1 MKRIFLLI
9 TFLIFGLYHGISQ
22 KSIVYDLQVDGLY
35 SPIGI
40 DSETPTF
47 SWKIDSE
54 EYDVI
59 QKHYQIFVATD
70 AVFSEKSLV
79 WDSGKVNSS
88 ESVYIN
94 FQGQTL
100 EYATKY
106 YWTVKVWTSKSSK
119 PKQSEI
125 SSWTTGLMGGN
136 QWKSEWIGVNN
147 KDNRV
152 SKTPY
157 FTNDFVAGV
166 KIKSANLFITS
177 RGIYEAHINGNRVG
191 NSYLTP
197 GWTSYNNR
205 IQYQAY
211 DVQNM
216 LCLGDNRLGVILADG
231 WFRNFRPNNGKSK
244 TDYGDELS
252 FIAELVITFED
263 GVKKTIIND
272 NNWNYHFGSIQSSS
286 IYNGEIADF
295 NLNDPNWSKSKNK
308 NPNSKKARFVK
319 RYDGKLLN
327 TGILS

>member
-70 AVFSEKSLV
+70 TVFSEKSLV

-106 YWTVKVWTSKSSK
+106 YWAVKVWTNKSSK
-119 PKQSEI
+119 PKQSKI
-125 SSWTTGLMGGN
+125 SSWTTGLMVGN

-177 RGIYEAHINGNRVG
+177 RGIYEAHINGKRVG
-191 NSYLTP
+191 NS
-197 GWTSYNNR
+197 
-205 IQYQAY
+205 
-211 DVQNM
+211 
-216 LCLGDNRLGVILADG
+216 
-231 WFRNFRPNNGKSK
+231 
-244 TDYGDELS
+244 
-252 FIAELVITFED
+252 
-263 GVKKTIIND
+263 
-272 NNWNYHFGSIQSSS
+272 
-286 IYNGEIADF
+286 
-295 NLNDPNWSKSKNK
+295 
-308 NPNSKKARFVK
+308 
-319 RYDGKLLN
+319 
-327 TGILS
+327 